1 MWQNLVVIFAVSV
14 AALYVIWS
22 LAPRVVREWVATRCG
37 GRVPWLARRVDEG
50 GCAEC
55 AASNKTRSSR

>member
-1 MWQNLVVIFAVSV
+1 MWQNLIVVVAVSV
-14 AALYVIWS
+14 AALYVFWS

-37 GRVPWLARRVDEG
+37 GRVPWLSRRPDQG

-55 AASNKTRSSR
+55 AASNKTRSLR